1 LIYSP
6 PPQHVDLRYRP
17 SYTEMA
23 DAEMCRHYQDTA
35 NAMIASREG
44 SEYVRRKIAQIEL
57 ENRLS
62 RMAALRANWDTYGSE
77 APSAEAVAA
86 AAAIGKAFI
95 NFGLIPDAVSPSA
108 EGGVAI
114 CFLRNKKYADIECFN
129 SGETIAVR
137 YSSSENPKAWVV
149 QPNDVAGDANIQ
161 FLAQY
166 LSA

>member
-6 PPQHVDLRYRP
+6 PPQYVDLRYRP

-23 DAEMCRHYQDTA
+23 DAEMCRRYQDTA
-35 NAMIASREG
+35 DAMIASREG
-44 SEYVRRKIAQIEL
+44 SEYVRRKIAQIEF

-62 RMAALRANWDTYGSE
+62 RLAMLPANWDTYGSE
-77 APSAEAVAA
+77 VPSAAAVAA
-86 AAAIGKAFI
+86 AGVIGKAFI

-114 CFLRNKKYADIECFN
+114 CFVRNHKYADIECFN
-129 SGETIAVR
+129 SGETLAVR
-137 YSSSENPKAWVV
+137 YSSIENPKAWEV
-149 QPNDVAGDANIQ
+149 QPNDVTSDATIQ
-161 FLAQY
+161 FLTQY